1 MTIACATHFS
11 PTSDDAVHV
20 AATLARRSG
29 ERLILASV
37 LPEVPFLDA
46 TDGHLDGD
54 VAMHLELEAGR
65 LRLEG
70 VEVGAEVLH
79 GPLDSTLSRLCL
91 NSRSRILVTGDSSH
105 PQPMFLDG
113 PLDQLV
119 GGVPV
124 PMLVVRSVRPFDQW
138 IRDGVPLRVLLAVDQ
153 SWSSRLAREWV
164 WQLAEFGP
172 LALTA
177 CHVWHPMDEM
187 RRRGILGPLDD
198 RLHNELLTQVLE
210 ETQSA
215 MLPLPDSV
223 KHNVRLEIGHA
234 HIAERLMEVGAQER
248 ADLLVLG
255 THRQRSLLGQ
265 MTSVSHHV
273 LADALMSVAFIPE
286 QQLGDTRV
294 DLAH

>member
-37 LPEVPFLDA
+37 LPEIPFFDA
-46 TDGHLDGD
+46 TDGHLDGN
-54 VAMHLELEAGR
+54 VAMHLELEASR
-65 LRLEG
+65 LRREG
-70 VEVGAEVLH
+70 VDVASEVMH
-79 GPLDSTLSRLCL
+79 GPLDVTVAKLCRFTHARL
-91 NSRSRILVTGDSSH
+91 LVTGDTSH
-105 PQPMFLDG
+105 PQPLFLDG

-119 GGVPV
+119 GGVSVPV
-124 PMLVVRSVRPFDQW
+124 LVVRSVRPFDHW
-138 IRDGVPLRVLLAVDQ
+138 LRDRVPLRVLLAVDS
-153 SWSSRLAREWV
+153 SWTSRLAREWV

-172 LALTA
+172 LELTA
-177 CHVWHPMDEM
+177 CHVWHPQDEL
-187 RRRGILGPLDD
+187 RRRSMAGPLDEKLEHELM
-198 RLHNELLTQVLE
+198 RLVLD

-215 MLPLPDSV
+215 LSPLPDNV
-223 KHNVRLEIGHA
+223 KHKVRLEVGHA
-234 HIAERLMEVGAQER
+234 HVAERLMEVGAQER
-248 ADLLVLG
+248 VDLLVLG

-265 MTSVSHHV
+265 LTSVTHHV

-286 QQLGDTRV
+286 QEGRDTRV